1 MFTNFLGY
9 VSTKALRV
17 ALVVALGA
25 TLAALTAVALVA
37 TSGTAVGQ
45 QGQAPTQPLY
55 EVHDLGTLE
64 GGAFS
69 YAFGINQA
77 GKVVGVASVNELS
90 GSPEQH
96 PFLYSN
102 GVMQDLGTLG
112 GPHAD
117 AQDINDAGKVAG
129 TSTTNAE
136 GIETHAFLYSDGQM
150 QDLDTL
156 QGHSESFAEAINNK
170 GEVVGRSFMRD
181 EEGGPSGERAFLYSN
196 GVMQDLGTLGGTFSS
211 ASGINEAGKVV
222 GAASTSNRE
231 VHAFLY
237 SGGQMQ
243 DLGTLGGARSFA
255 FDINE
260 AGTVVGQSFTSGN
273 AERHT
278 FLYSGGPMQ
287 DLGTLAEPYN
297 SYSYPKA
304 LNKKGEV
311 VGQSATTDGVEHPFL
326 YSDGVMRDLNS
337 LISAD
342 SGWELLSVEDIN
354 DNGHIVG
361 IAQHKEDGRQ
371 HAFFVTPV
379 HASAP

>member
-1 MFTNFLGY
+1 MFTNLGY

-17 ALVVALGA
+17 ALGVALGA
-25 TLAALTAVALVA
+25 TLAALTAVALLA

-64 GGAFS
+64 GGSFS

-136 GIETHAFLYSDGQM
+136 GIETHAFLYSGRQM

-170 GEVVGRSFMRD
+170 GEVVGRSFMSD
-181 EEGGPSGERAFLYSN
+181 ENGPSGERAFLYSN

-243 DLGTLGGARSFA
+243 DLGTLGGARSSA
-255 FDINE
+255 IDINE
-260 AGTVVGQSFTSGN
+260 AGKVVGVSHTSGN

-278 FLYSGGPMQ
+278 FLYSGGQMQ
-287 DLGTLAEPYN
+287 DLGTLAESDN
-297 SYSYPKA
+297 SYSHPRA
-304 LNKKGEV
+304 LNNKGEV

-342 SGWELLSVEDIN
+342 SGWELVRAEDIN

-361 IAQHKEDGRQ
+361 MALHKEDGRQ
-371 HAFFVTPV
+371 HAFLLTPV

>member
-1 MFTNFLGY
+1 MFTNLGY

-25 TLAALTAVALVA
+25 TLATLTAVALVA

-45 QGQAPTQPLY
+45 QGKAPTQPLY
-55 EVHDLGTLE
+55 EVHDLGTLA
-64 GGAFS
+64 GGPFS

-77 GKVVGVASVNELS
+77 GKVVGSSIFNVTPESVE
-90 GSPEQH
+90 EH

-102 GVMQDLGTLG
+102 GVMSDLGTLG
-112 GPHAD
+112 GPYAD
-117 AQDINDAGKVAG
+117 AQDINDAGKVVG
-129 TSTTNAE
+129 SSTTNAE
-136 GIETHAFLYSDGQM
+136 GIERHAFLYSGGQM

-156 QGHSESFAEAINNK
+156 QGHSESFAMAINNK
-170 GEVVGRSFMRD
+170 GEVVGRSWMSD
-181 EEGGPSGERAFLYSN
+181 ENGPSGERAFLYSN
-196 GVMQDLGTLGGTFSS
+196 GVMQNLGTLGGTFSS

-222 GAASTSNRE
+222 GAAATSNRE

-243 DLGTLGGARSFA
+243 DLGTLGGARSA
-255 FDINE
+255 AVDINE
-260 AGTVVGQSFTSGN
+260 AGKVVGVSHTSGN

-297 SYSYPKA
+297 SYSYPTA

-311 VGQSATTDGVEHPFL
+311 VGQSGTTDGDFEHPFL

-342 SGWELLSVEDIN
+342 SGWELVSVEDIN

-361 IAQHKEDGRQ
+361 KAQHKEDGRE
-371 HAFFVTPV
+371 HAFLLTPV
-379 HASAP
+379 QESAP